1 MTAPHLAED
10 RVLGDRYRL
19 LDLIATGG
27 MGEVWRARD
36 QMLERDVAIKA
47 LKREYADDET
57 FLARFR
63 AEAKHT
69 ANLSHPGI
77 ASVYDYGEDGG
88 TSYLVMEL
96 VAGDPLS
103 AVIRREGR
111 LDAVSTLTI
120 VGQAALALHAAHAA
134 GVIHRDIKPGN
145 LLVAPDLTTKV
156 TDFGIAWAA
165 AAVPLTL
172 TGTVLGTAHYLS
184 PEQGT
189 GADVTPASDV
199 YSLGVVAYECLAGRR
214 PFDGDSPVR
223 IALAHVQDEPPPLP
237 DDVPADV
244 RVLIEQ
250 ALAKDPTERFTTAA
264 AFGRAITA
272 TQQRLGGVSE
282 PLAQVA
288 AEPTAVI
295 PLGDLPVAP
304 GAPVLPPALAA
315 AAAAV
320 RHPSSLRRPSRSALL
335 MATGLALVL
344 VLIAA
349 AIALGRSSSTS
360 PSTREVVL
368 PELTGRHLTEAQR
381 ELDMVGLEYRID
393 EAPHLEVASGSIISS
408 NPDGPATVDAD
419 RTIELLLSTGPPAVA
434 LPANL
439 VGMPRAAAAAALE
452 AVGLVPRVTFAISRA
467 TPGTVTAVD
476 APSPLRHGD
485 VVALTVAQAAPQQRD
500 DDKDDGKGKDEGKGK
515 DD

>member
-1 MTAPHLAED
+1 MTAGLAED
-10 RVLGDRYRL
+10 RLLNDRYRL

-36 QMLERDVAIKA
+36 EMLERDVAIKA

-57 FLARFR
+57 FIARFQG
-63 AEAKHT
+63 EAKHT
-69 ANLSHPGI
+69 ANLTHPGI
-77 ASVYDYGEDGG
+77 ATVFDYGEDAG

-96 VAGDPLS
+96 VEGEPLS
-103 AVIRREGR
+103 AMIRREGR
-111 LDAVSTLTI
+111 LDPLTTLTI

-145 LLVAPDLTTKV
+145 LLIAPDLTTKV

-214 PFDGDSPVR
+214 PFEGGSAVS

-237 DDVPADV
+237 DDVPGDV
-244 RVLIEQ
+244 RTLIEQ
-250 ALAKDPTERFTTAA
+250 ALAKEPTERFTTAA
-264 AFGRAITA
+264 AFARAVTA
-272 TQQRLGGVSE
+272 TQQRLDGSLAP
-282 PLAQVA
+282 PLASAA

-295 PLGDLPVAP
+295 PLHDLPVAP
-304 GAPVLPPALAA
+304 GAPVLPPALTDRL
-315 AAAAV
+315 
-320 RHPSSLRRPSRSALL
+320 RHRDGAYRPSRSALL
-335 MATGLALVL
+335 TALGGAIVL

-349 AIALGRSSSTS
+349 AIAASRPPERRT
-360 PSTREVVL
+360 L
-368 PELTGRHLTEAQR
+368 PALA
-381 ELDMVGLEYRID
+381 GLELAAAQQALDDLGFEHDVRR
-393 EAPHLEVASGSIISS
+393 ESNRSVRSGLIVTTD
-408 NPDGPATVDAD
+408 PVGPAELEEGSTV
-419 RTIELLLSTGPPAVA
+419 ELVVSTGPAGVTLPGGLIGQPADAV
-434 LPANL
+434 
-439 VGMPRAAAAAALE
+439 VAALTRL
-452 AVGLVPRVTFAISRA
+452 GLRPTVVRVTTGRTTAGTVISI
-467 TPGTVTAVD
+467 TPGTGLREGAAV
-476 APSPLRHGD
+476 
-485 VVALTVAQAAPQQRD
+485 TVAVARAPVRE
-500 DDKDDGKGKDEGKGK
+500 DGGGGRGKDEDKGK